1 MMIISRFRIFT
12 CVMAALL
19 MTACAPTMVR
29 NVTDA
34 PVVSN
39 KAPLSLD
46 DVRIAITRA
55 GTGLGWVMIEEEP
68 GLIKGTLRLRTHV
81 AIVDVTYDTST
92 YSIQYVDSTNLNY
105 NESKGTIHKNYNG
118 WIQNLENAIQR
129 ELSALM

>member
-1 MMIISRFRIFT
+1 MSFSRFRIFA

-19 MTACAPTMVR
+19 MTACAPTAVR

-34 PVVSN
+34 PVMTN
-39 KAPLSLD
+39 KASPSLD
-46 DVRIAITRA
+46 DVRVAITRA
-55 GTGLGWVMIEEEP
+55 GAGLGWVMIEEEP

-81 AIVDVTYDTST
+81 AVVDVAYDTST

-118 WIQNLENAIQR
+118 WIQNLDNAIR
-129 ELSALM
+129 TELSALM

>member
-118 WIQNLENAIQR
+118 WIQNLDTAIQR
-129 ELSALM
+129 ELAALM

>member
-1 MMIISRFRIFT
+1 MAFSRYKT
-12 CVMAALL
+12 LAVVMATLL

-29 NVTDA
+29 NVNDA

-46 DVRIAITRA
+46 DVRVAITRA
-55 GTGLGWVMIEEEP
+55 GTGLGWIMIEEQP
-68 GLIKGTLRLRTHV
+68 GLIKGTLKLRGHEAIINV
-81 AIVDVTYDTST
+81 AYDTSN
-92 YSIQYVDSTNLNY
+92 YSIRYVDSTNLNY

-118 WIQNLENAIQR
+118 WIQNLDNAIQR